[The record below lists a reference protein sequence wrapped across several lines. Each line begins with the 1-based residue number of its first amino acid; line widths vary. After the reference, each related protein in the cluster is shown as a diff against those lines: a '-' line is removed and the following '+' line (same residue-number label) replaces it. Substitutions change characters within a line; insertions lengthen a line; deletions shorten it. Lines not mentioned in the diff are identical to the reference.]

1 MGNHH
6 HHDHTTPHHHH
17 GHAHEAHHHHHAT
30 GNIKV
35 AFWLNLTFCIL
46 EFAGGLFTNSIAILS
61 DALHDLGDS
70 FSLGLAWYFQKISQ
84 RKRDKLFSYGYKR
97 FSLLGALINS
107 MVLLVGSVFIVMEA
121 IPRVLHPEASNTKG
135 MILFALIG
143 IAVNG
148 AAVLRLKKG
157 SSINER
163 VISLHLIEDV
173 LGWVAVLIAALVMLF
188 VDVPILDPIL
198 SLLIT
203 GYILFN
209 VFKNLKQSLTILLQ
223 AVPIDIDETEVKN
236 KLLSIAHI
244 IDVHDIHIWTMDGDY
259 NILSLHL
266 VLEEHTSLEA
276 AENIK
281 SQARKLLEELRVHHI
296 TIETESPS
304 QDCSLQH
311 C

>member
-6 HHDHTTPHHHH
+6 DHDHDDTHHHHHH
-17 GHAHEAHHHHHAT
+17 GHEGHHHHHT

-46 EFAGGLFTNSIAILS
+46 EFAGGLFTNSVAILS

-107 MVLLVGSVFIVMEA
+107 MILLIGSVFIVREA
-121 IPRVLHPEASNTKG
+121 IPRILHPETSNAQG
-135 MILFALIG
+135 MIIFALIG

-173 LGWVAVLIAALVMLF
+173 LGWVAVLIAAVVMLF
-188 VDVPILDPIL
+188 VDVPVLDPLL

-203 GYILFN
+203 GYILYN
-209 VFKNLKQSLTILLQ
+209 VVKNLKQIICFLIILEDLYLI
-223 AVPIDIDETEVKN
+223 VVIVLLPI
-236 KLLSIAHI
+236 I
-244 IDVHDIHIWTMDGDY
+244 I
-259 NILSLHL
+259 
-266 VLEEHTSLEA
+266 
-276 AENIK
+276 
-281 SQARKLLEELRVHHI
+281 
-296 TIETESPS
+296 
-304 QDCSLQH
+304 
-311 C
+311 

>member
-6 HHDHTTPHHHH
+6 DHDHTHPHH
-17 GHAHEAHHHHHAT
+17 GHEGHHHHHHT
-30 GNIKV
+30 GNIKI

-46 EFAGGLFTNSIAILS
+46 EFVGGFFTNSVAILS

-107 MVLLVGSVFIVMEA
+107 MILLIGSVFIIREA
-121 IPRVLHPEASNTKG
+121 IPRIIHPEASNAQG
-135 MILFALIG
+135 MIIFALIG

-148 AAVLRLKKG
+148 AAALRLKKG
-157 SSINER
+157 TSINER

-173 LGWVAVLIAALVMLF
+173 LGWAAVLIAAVVMFF
-188 VDVPILDPIL
+188 VDIPVLDPIL

-203 GYILFN
+203 GYILYN
-209 VFKNLKQSLTILLQ
+209 VVKNLKHSLTILLQ
-223 AVPIDIDETEVKN
+223 AVPMDINEEELKN
-236 KLLSIAHI
+236 KLLNIPHV
-244 IDVHDIHIWTMDGDY
+244 IDVHDIHLWTMDGNY
-259 NILSLHL
+259 NILSIHM
-266 VLEEHTSLEA
+266 VLENNTSMEQ
-276 AENIK
+276 AEGIK
-281 SQARKLLEELRVHHI
+281 SKARELLNKLRVHHI

-304 QDCSLQH
+304 QVCSLQH

>member
-6 HHDHTTPHHHH
+6 HHDHTPHHDH
-17 GHAHEAHHHHHAT
+17 GHDGHHHHHTT

-35 AFWLNLTFCIL
+35 AFWLNLIFCIL
-46 EFAGGLFTNSIAILS
+46 EFAGGFFTNSIAILS

-107 MVLLVGSVFIVMEA
+107 MILLVGSVFIAMEA
-121 IPRVLHPEASNTKG
+121 IPRMLHPESSNAKG
-135 MILFALIG
+135 MIIFALIG

-157 SSINER
+157 SSVNER

-173 LGWVAVLIAALVMLF
+173 LGWVAVLIAAVVMLF
-188 VDVPILDPIL
+188 VDIPILDPIL

-209 VFKNLKQSLTILLQ
+209 VVKNLKHSLTILLQ
-223 AVPIDIDETEVKN
+223 AVPIDINELELKN
-236 KLLSIAHI
+236 KLLSIPSI
-244 IDVHDIHIWTMDGDY
+244 LDVHDIHIWTMDGDY
-259 NILSLHL
+259 NISSVHI
-266 VLEEHTSLEA
+266 VLEEHTSLEE

-281 SQARKLLEELRVHHI
+281 LKARKIFQELRVHHI
-296 TIETESPS
+296 TIETESPA
-304 QDCSLQH
+304 QACSLQD

>member
-6 HHDHTTPHHHH
+6 HHDHTTPHHH
-17 GHAHEAHHHHHAT
+17 GHEGHHHHHAT

-35 AFWLNLTFCIL
+35 AFWLNLIFCIL
-46 EFAGGLFTNSIAILS
+46 EFAGGFFTNSIAILS

-107 MVLLVGSVFIVMEA
+107 MILLIGSVFIVMEA
-121 IPRVLHPEASNTKG
+121 IPRVLHPESSNAKG
-135 MILFALIG
+135 MIVFALIG

-157 SSINER
+157 TSINER

-173 LGWVAVLIAALVMLF
+173 LGWVAVLIAAVVMLF
-188 VDVPILDPIL
+188 VDVPVLDPLL

-209 VFKNLKQSLTILLQ
+209 VVKNLKQSLTILLQ
-223 AVPIDIDETEVKN
+223 AVPLDIQETEVKN
-236 KLLSIAHI
+236 KLLSIPHI

-259 NILSLHL
+259 NILSIHI
-266 VLEEHTSLEA
+266 VLEDHTSLEE
-276 AENIK
+276 AEKIK
-281 SQARKLLEELRVHHI
+281 SQARKVLEELRVHHI
-296 TIETESPS
+296 TIETETLS
-304 QDCSLQH
+304 QTCSLQD

>member
-6 HHDHTTPHHHH
+6 HHDDTSHHHH
-17 GHAHEAHHHHHAT
+17 GHEGHHHHYTT

-35 AFWLNLTFCIL
+35 AFWLNLIFCIL

-107 MVLLVGSVFIVMEA
+107 MILLMGSVFIVMAA
-121 IPRVLHPEASNTKG
+121 IPRVLHPEPSNAKG
-135 MILFALIG
+135 MIIFALIG

-173 LGWVAVLIAALVMLF
+173 LGWVAVLIAAVVMLF
-188 VDVPILDPIL
+188 VDIPVLDPIL
-198 SLLIT
+198 SLVIT

-209 VFKNLKQSLTILLQ
+209 VVKNLKHSLKILLQ
-223 AVPIDIDETEVKN
+223 AVPMDINEAEVKN
-236 KLLSIAHI
+236 KLLSIPHI
-244 IDVHDIHIWTMDGDY
+244 MDVHDIHIWTMDGNY

-266 VLEEHTSLEA
+266 VIEEHTNLEA
-276 AENIK
+276 AESIK
-281 SQARKLLEELRVHHI
+281 SQARNLLQDFRVHHI

-304 QDCSLQH
+304 QVCSLQD

>member
-6 HHDHTTPHHHH
+6 HHDHH
-17 GHAHEAHHHHHAT
+17 GHEGHHHHHHT

-35 AFWLNLTFCIL
+35 AFWLNLVFCIL
-46 EFAGGLFTNSIAILS
+46 EFAGGLFTNSVAILS

-70 FSLGLAWYFQKISQ
+70 FSLGLAWYFQKLSQ

-97 FSLLGALINS
+97 FSLLGALINALI
-107 MVLLVGSVFIVMEA
+107 LLIGSLFIIRAA
-121 IPRVLHPEASNTKG
+121 IPRILHPESSNAQG
-135 MILFALIG
+135 MIIFALIG

-173 LGWVAVLIAALVMLF
+173 LGWVAVLITAVVMLF
-188 VDVPILDPIL
+188 INVPILDPIL

-203 GYILFN
+203 GYILYN

-223 AVPIDIDETEVKN
+223 AVPLDINEEELKK
-236 KLLSIAHI
+236 KLLSIPHI
-244 IDVHDIHIWTMDGDY
+244 LDAHDIHLWTLDGSY
-259 NILSLHL
+259 NILSIHI
-266 VLEEHTSLEA
+266 VLEDRTDLNQ
-276 AENIK
+276 AEQIK
-281 SQARKLLEELRVHHI
+281 SQARELLTNLHVHHI
-296 TIETESPS
+296 TIETESS
-304 QDCSLQH
+304 AQVCSLQH